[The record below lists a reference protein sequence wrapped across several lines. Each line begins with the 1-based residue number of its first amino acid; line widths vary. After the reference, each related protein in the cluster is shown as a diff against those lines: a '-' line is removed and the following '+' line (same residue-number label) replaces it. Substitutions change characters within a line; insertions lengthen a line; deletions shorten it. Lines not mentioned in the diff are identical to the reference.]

1 MYSFFAFALKVCKK
15 CYYDPKH
22 FFRQNINMGI
32 KIIKN
37 FMLISNLLMPY
48 CNKTLRRIPPSWP
61 DQFHRSGEWKI
72 FPLLGP
78 GLFLPQIT
86 SFSVVPEY
94 SGDFLC
100 GEKKERAQRGIEPT
114 VLTSIYKGIIIAC
127 STCGLIAIVRNFS
140 FRMQP
145 YWGTYEVP

>member
-1 MYSFFAFALKVCKK
+1 MT
-15 CYYDPKH
+15 PKN
-22 FFRQNINMGI
+22 FLGKNINMGI

-37 FMLISNLLMPY
+37 FMLISNLLTAY
-48 CNKTLRRIPPSWP
+48 CNKTLRRHP
-61 DQFHRSGEWKI
+61 DQMAPESSVMGRENIS
-72 FPLLGP
+72 PVRP
-78 GLFLPQIT
+78 GFVHHQIP

-100 GEKKERAQRGIEPT
+100 GEKKERAQSGIEPT

-140 FRMQP
+140 YRRQLYMEIHEFI
-145 YWGTYEVP
+145 